1 MAQASIGCYFFFL
14 HIVVFFKNNILWLQI
29 FITSECTLSYFTL
42 SYIKLIILQLT
53 QTTNNKSVISELVV
67 GSLLLAEVLKARFG
81 FLHLVKECIKLRQ
94 AQLCKA

>member
-1 MAQASIGCYFFFL
+1 M
-14 HIVVFFKNNILWLQI
+14 FFKNNILWLQI

-42 SYIKLIILQLT
+42 SYIKLIILLQLT